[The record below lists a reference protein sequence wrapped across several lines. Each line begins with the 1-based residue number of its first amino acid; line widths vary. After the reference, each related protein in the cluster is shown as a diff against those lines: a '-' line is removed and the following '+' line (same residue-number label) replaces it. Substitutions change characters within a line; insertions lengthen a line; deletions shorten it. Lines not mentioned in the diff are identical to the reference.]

1 MPSKAFHDGLR
12 RRCPHSAPSLTHS
25 PQSPERQT
33 SLTAADDDPSVS
45 LAVRTPI
52 HSLSPPLSA
61 SAPTIFRPPR
71 PPHPLFD
78 PRPECGPTTSPSQS
92 RGREDETTPAA
103 RQPTHRRGSN
113 ENTKTRGFR
122 SSLSLCISMQCGPV
136 RKLAHS
142 SKEMESLGRM
152 RTTRRLT
159 GEENAFL
166 LPYLPPAVIFAR
178 QEDDLG

>member
-1 MPSKAFHDGLR
+1 MWTNDL
-12 RRCPHSAPSLTHS
+12 
-25 PQSPERQT
+25 
-33 SLTAADDDPSVS
+33 
-45 LAVRTPI
+45 
-52 HSLSPPLSA
+52 PLSIKRKGGA
-61 SAPTIFRPPR
+61 HS
-71 PPHPLFD
+71 
-78 PRPECGPTTSPSQS
+78 G
-92 RGREDETTPAA
+92 
-103 RQPTHRRGSN
+103 RQPTHRQGSN

-142 SKEMESLGRM
+142 SKEMESSGRM

-159 GEENAFL
+159 TGEEVAFL